1 MKVRLFRAL
10 PWVLATLV
18 IAIGVHL
25 ALLYQIPGYV
35 MEKALARVGPANT
48 IVHGKRVDATA
59 RAIVRP
65 SPELLYSTCPYDVS
79 QRPLRIT
86 AEVPQGTYWS
96 VSFFDDETNNFYV
109 RNDRQVK
116 GGHIDI
122 LLMAAAPL
130 DKPLPKGAE
139 IVHAP
144 SLKGLV
150 LFRTLINDDAQ
161 FAAIDAA
168 RRTADCAPY

>member
-1 MKVRLFRAL
+1 MKARLIRAL
-10 PWVLATLV
+10 PWVLAALV

-25 ALLYQIPGYV
+25 VLLHQIPGYV
-35 MEKALARVGPANT
+35 MRTALTRMGPVNT
-48 IVHGKRVDATA
+48 IAHGKRVDASA
-59 RAIVRP
+59 RAVVRP

-79 QRPLRIT
+79 GRPLRIT

-139 IVHAP
+139 VVHAP

-168 RRTADCAPY
+168 RRTANCTPY